1 MEVKTER
8 TKNPNKRPNPS
19 TMLLVNRFYHVQ
31 KHEIIIKTAILRMNS
46 SFQVN
51 GIMTNLNVS
60 HCAERAAIVIIIH
73 SLDIY

>member
-31 KHEIIIKTAILRMNS
+31 KHEIIIKNS
-46 SFQVN
+46 NPSYEF
-51 GIMTNLNVS
+51 LVS
-60 HCAERAAIVIIIH
+60 SERNYDESQCITLCRTGGNSNNNPFA
-73 SLDIY
+73 